1 MSSQQALR
9 AALLSS
15 LVVACSS
22 QRPADTSAATAEA
35 AVPSRSTSDGT
46 PAASSAGSPGGA
58 GSALGGSAAP
68 GAGSSAASGAGSPVV
83 PAAGSLAASGAEPRT
98 ALAEPTFDAIA
109 GVLFADRASPSA
121 AAASCPPSTPPD
133 ARVRC
138 LFDLRYRGDAK
149 AAGLA
154 HELFVKWRVVAG
166 VEVAH
171 TMNGGYRGMIRLEP
185 AVPTGAE
192 RKHLEWIVTAMR
204 DFDDSFA
211 ALDRRAAGAEVSRS
225 KRFRFEPITLRFMRS
240 VAARTPSAY
249 AHDWTVAWNLAGS
262 LHRSAD
268 AVRETLFHE
277 IFHLNDYAHPPPGG
291 EAWSPSA
298 LGATF
303 DAVVKKCGTSIACLG
318 PYSPNDTIVR
328 GGTYYSFQPGNGVR
342 EYAAELAVRYYRE
355 QRAELRGSKA
365 ESPTGRPPAGA
376 ARFKCGPPENARA
389 WALMRDEFF
398 GGVDVVPACGS

>member
-1 MSSQQALR
+1 MSSRHGLR

-22 QRPADTSAATAEA
+22 QRPADTNAVTSAT
-35 AVPSRSTSDGT
+35 TS
-46 PAASSAGSPGGA
+46 ASAGAAESP
-58 GSALGGSAAP
+58 AP
-68 GAGSSAASGAGSPVV
+68 GAAESPGAAAAPARGAAPLRA
-83 PAAGSLAASGAEPRT
+83 PALP
-98 ALAEPTFDAIA
+98 EPTFDEIA
-109 GVLFADRASPSA
+109 RVLFADRASPSSA
-121 AAASCPPSTPPD
+121 AAVCPSSTPPE

-138 LFDLRYRGDAK
+138 LFDERYRGDAK

-154 HELFVKWRVVAG
+154 HELYVRWRVVAG

-171 TMNGGYRGMIRLEP
+171 TMNGGYRGMIRIEP
-185 AVPTGAE
+185 ALPIGAE
-192 RKHLEWIVTAMR
+192 RRHIEWIVSAMR
-204 DFDDSFA
+204 DFDDFFA
-211 ALDRRAAGAEVSRS
+211 ALDRRAPALEPGAEPPASRP
-225 KRFRFEPITLRFMRS
+225 KRFRFEPSTLRFMRS

-291 EAWSPSA
+291 EAWSPRA

-355 QRAELRGSKA
+355 QRAALRALPKA

-398 GGVDVVPACGS
+398 GGVDVVPPCGS

>member
-1 MSSQQALR
+1 M
-9 AALLSS
+9 
-15 LVVACSS
+15 
-22 QRPADTSAATAEA
+22 PA
-35 AVPSRSTSDGT
+35 V
-46 PAASSAGSPGGA
+46 
-58 GSALGGSAAP
+58 
-68 GAGSSAASGAGSPVV
+68 
-83 PAAGSLAASGAEPRT
+83 GSLAAPGAEPRT
-98 ALAEPTFDAIA
+98 ALPEPTFDEIA

-121 AAASCPPSTPPD
+121 AAAACPSSTPPD

-138 LFDLRYRGDAK
+138 LFDQRYRGDTK

-185 AVPTGAE
+185 ALPIGAE
-192 RKHLEWIVTAMR
+192 RKHLEWIVSAMR

-211 ALDRRAAGAEVSRS
+211 ALDRRAAAAAPGADPSAPRP

-268 AVRETLFHE
+268 AVRETLLHE

-291 EAWSPSA
+291 EAWSPRA

-328 GGTYYSFQPGNGVR
+328 GGTYYAFQPGNGVR
-342 EYAAELAVRYYRE
+342 
-355 QRAELRGSKA
+355 
-365 ESPTGRPPAGA
+365 
-376 ARFKCGPPENARA
+376 
-389 WALMRDEFF
+389 
-398 GGVDVVPACGS
+398 